1 MYTLISTFEYS
12 SYLELAIGEIQHLG
26 IEKKD
31 IYAIPLDQRA
41 ETVDLFDTIHKAD
54 GKSLTDLAAILGC
67 VGMLLGVIYGFVL
80 QWGPILCGFLG
91 LVIGALLGG
100 FLDLTLTRKERN
112 RKAVKKDAEV
122 ILYVVCP
129 DHLTE
134 KIEGILWKQFAL
146 GMAKIKR

>member
-12 SYLELAIGEIQHLG
+12 SHLELAIGEIQHLG

-41 ETVDLFDTIHKAD
+41 ETVHLFDTIHKAD
-54 GKSLTDLAAILGC
+54 GESLTDIAAILGC

-80 QWGPILCGFLG
+80 KWGPILCGLLG

-100 FLDLTLTRKERN
+100 FLDLMLTRKQRN

-134 KIEGILWKQFAL
+134 KIESILWEQFAL